1 MADTLSESL
10 RSDATG
16 LTQRV
21 KSSSHSIIP
30 KESDDIEINLDNA
43 DLDPLSDSQ
52 LDTLLKDFRSDDL
65 DNILCEET
73 ENINPLTMT
82 MNISILDK

>member
-10 RSDATG
+10 RSDAIG

>member
-1 MADTLSESL
+1 
-10 RSDATG
+10 
-16 LTQRV
+16 V

-43 DLDPLSDSQ
+43 DLDPLSDLQ

-82 MNISILDK
+82 MNISILDE

>member
-1 MADTLSESL
+1 MADTLSKSL

-43 DLDPLSDSQ
+43 DLDPLSDLQ

-82 MNISILDK
+82 MNISILDE

>member
-1 MADTLSESL
+1 
-10 RSDATG
+10 
-16 LTQRV
+16 V

-82 MNISILDK
+82 MNISILDE

>member
-1 MADTLSESL
+1 L
-10 RSDATG
+10 
-16 LTQRV
+16 
-21 KSSSHSIIP
+21 
-30 KESDDIEINLDNA
+30 
-43 DLDPLSDSQ
+43 Q

-82 MNISILDK
+82 MNISILDE

>member
-82 MNISILDK
+82 MNISILDE

>member
-10 RSDATG
+10 RSDAIG

-82 MNISILDK
+82 MNISILDE

>member
-1 MADTLSESL
+1 M
-10 RSDATG
+10 
-16 LTQRV
+16 

-43 DLDPLSDSQ
+43 DLDPLSDLQ

-82 MNISILDK
+82 MNISILDE

>member
-1 MADTLSESL
+1 
-10 RSDATG
+10 
-16 LTQRV
+16 V

-43 DLDPLSDSQ
+43 DLDPLSDLQ

-82 MNISILDK
+82 MDISILDE